1 MLRRSGSAGDGDGKE
16 EGGKDAAVVT
26 REEERMGTLLS
37 LFLSS
42 FVFFFRSTMTRGYAR
57 FVRLPIK
64 DSGGF
69 H

>member
-42 FVFFFRSTMTRGYAR
+42 FVFFFSFYYDTWIRQIREASY
-57 FVRLPIK
+57 
-64 DSGGF
+64 
-69 H
+69 

>member
-42 FVFFFRSTMTRGYAR
+42 FVFFF
-57 FVRLPIK
+57 VLL
-64 DSGGF
+64 
-69 H
+69 